1 MPDSCAAPFIP
12 VIRQGTAGSLLR
24 VIPIKGMTFDWN
36 TPIGQ
41 AEVPTGGCIPWVVT
55 SDFHDIFLCKAF
67 TQIILFINPSCLV
80 FFLTIEIAMR
90 WKNLLKWL
98 SSQNG
103 HQKIMIIIDLQK
115 CQNGLKWKKKRSI
128 WPLENPAMYP
138 SMLCRPYSF
147 HPVQVP
153 KETGGLVPFCRN
165 YKQRHM

>member
-1 MPDSCAAPFIP
+1 MPDSYAAPFIP

-115 CQNGLKWKKKRSI
+115 CQNGLKWKKKKKKGAFGHLKTLQCTQACSVDPTHSI
-128 WPLENPAMYP
+128 LFKF
-138 SMLCRPYSF
+138 LR
-147 HPVQVP
+147 
-153 KETGGLVPFCRN
+153 
-165 YKQRHM
+165 KQGA